1 MTTRELAM
9 TTAGV
14 VAVAASVA
22 AGLTTWLLVTAP
34 ATVAMAIEGRDA
46 EPLLQVALN
55 ALYEV
60 RHPAR
65 AISLRETDHV
75 P

>member
-9 TTAGV
+9 TLAGM

-34 ATVAMAIEGRDA
+34 ATVALAIEGRDG
-46 EPLLQVALN
+46 EPLLQVALT
-55 ALYEV
+55 ALYQVLARLV
-60 RHPAR
+60 RY
-65 AISLRETDHV
+65 L
-75 P
+75 

>member
-14 VAVAASVA
+14 VAVAASLA

-34 ATVAMAIEGRDA
+34 ATIAMAIEGGDA
-46 EPLLQVALN
+46 EPLLQAALN
-55 ALYEV
+55 ALYAALTRLV
-60 RHPAR
+60 RY
-65 AISLRETDHV
+65 L
-75 P
+75 

>member
-1 MTTRELAM
+1 MTTRDVAM

-46 EPLLQVALN
+46 EPLLEVALK
-55 ALYEV
+55 ALYQALTQLF
-60 RHPAR
+60 RY
-65 AISLRETDHV
+65 L
-75 P
+75 

>member
-34 ATVAMAIEGRDA
+34 TTVALAIEGRDA
-46 EPLLQVALN
+46 EPLLQVALS
-55 ALYEV
+55 ALLDVLTRLV
-60 RHPAR
+60 RY
-65 AISLRETDHV
+65 L
-75 P
+75 

>member
-9 TTAGV
+9 TTAGM
-14 VAVAASVA
+14 VAVAASVV

-46 EPLLQVALN
+46 EPLLQEALR

-60 RHPAR
+60 VIRLVR
-65 AISLRETDHV
+65 YL
-75 P
+75 

>member
-14 VAVAASVA
+14 VAVTASVT

-34 ATVAMAIEGRDA
+34 TTVAMALEGHDA
-46 EPLLQVALN
+46 GPIVQAALKT
-55 ALYEV
+55 LYNML
-60 RHPAR
+60 AR
-65 AISLRETDHV
+65 VISYL
-75 P
+75 

>member
-9 TTAGV
+9 TTAGL

-22 AGLTTWLLVTAP
+22 AGVTTWLLVTAP

-46 EPLLQVALN
+46 EPLLQMALN

-60 RHPAR
+60 VIRFVR
-65 AISLRETDHV
+65 YL
-75 P
+75 

>member
-9 TTAGV
+9 TTAGF

-46 EPLLQVALN
+46 EPLLQAALN
-55 ALYEV
+55 ALYDVVIRLV
-60 RHPAR
+60 RY
-65 AISLRETDHV
+65 L
-75 P
+75 

>member
-9 TTAGV
+9 TTAGL

-22 AGLTTWLLVTAP
+22 AGVTTWLLVTAP

-60 RHPAR
+60 VIRFVR
-65 AISLRETDHV
+65 YL
-75 P
+75 

>member
-1 MTTRELAM
+1 MTIRELAM
-9 TTAGV
+9 TTAGL

-60 RHPAR
+60 IVRLVR
-65 AISLRETDHV
+65 YL
-75 P
+75 

>member
-1 MTTRELAM
+1 MTMSELAM
-9 TTAGV
+9 RTAGV

-46 EPLLQVALN
+46 EPLMNMALS

-60 RHPAR
+60 LTRLVR
-65 AISLRETDHV
+65 YL
-75 P
+75 

>member
-9 TTAGV
+9 TMAGV

-46 EPLLQVALN
+46 EPLLQVALT
-55 ALYEV
+55 ALYQVLARLV
-60 RHPAR
+60 RY
-65 AISLRETDHV
+65 L
-75 P
+75 